1 MPGLKKKIEL
11 RHKRRKFVKIVWKC
25 DAHLLDDILYLMTHW
40 SSMLKEMALSQKPS
54 KLKQKCDR
62 RPKTV
67 VHTCKGRRNSWK
79 QSLP

>member
-1 MPGLKKKIEL
+1 
-11 RHKRRKFVKIVWKC
+11 
-25 DAHLLDDILYLMTHW
+25 MTHW